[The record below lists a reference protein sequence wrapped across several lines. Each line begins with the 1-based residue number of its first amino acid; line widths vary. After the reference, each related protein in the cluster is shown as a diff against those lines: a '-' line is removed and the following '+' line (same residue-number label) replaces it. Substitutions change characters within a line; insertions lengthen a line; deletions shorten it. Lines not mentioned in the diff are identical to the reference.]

1 MVKESYFEPTCDKDY
16 FEYIKSEV
24 GKQPKAQFAYFR
36 DYEGKYPMELKPF
49 LFVPDNRII
58 HFKND
63 YVPISLSVV
72 DMSDD
77 VDSRYV
83 NKNDFAF
90 YNYTIENGALSNDSL
105 YLKFI
110 QNNNIRFI
118 IVEKNAKLPDVLRS
132 KVTSEKTNDINGNIF
147 YVLQ

>member
-1 MVKESYFEPTCDKDY
+1 ML
-16 FEYIKSEV
+16 
-24 GKQPKAQFAYFR
+24 
-36 DYEGKYPMELKPF
+36 LKPF

-77 VDSRYV
+77 VDVRYA

-118 IVEKNAKLPDVLRS
+118 IVEKHAKLPDILRS
-132 KVTSEKTNDINGNIF
+132 KVASEITNDINGNVF